1 MGTKALDEK
10 ILTVMDKYANMF
22 LIIPKWSLPVVL
34 STKDAFGSTTNNVNQ
49 RLVNQ

>member
-1 MGTKALDEK
+1 METKAWMK
-10 ILTVMDKYANMF
+10 KSLTVMDKHANMF